1 MGYVRGLVHGT
12 VAGAVVGVLV
22 APRAGTETRRR
33 LRDQVER
40 WSGRRQ
46 RVATGLHDTWTR
58 TQPTVR
64 TAFQTAE
71 GVAGVVQPLVESAT
85 QRFIDLVGRSPRR
98 PEGDDIVV
106 PAAPAGTGATPP
118 SGNGRE
124 GPGPVGAAG

>member
-12 VAGAVVGVLV
+12 VAGAVIGILV
-22 APRAGTETRRR
+22 APGAGTETRRQ
-33 LRDQVER
+33 LRERVER

-46 RVATGLHDTWTR
+46 RVTTGLHDTWTR

-71 GVAGVVQPLVESAT
+71 EVAGVVQPLVESAT
-85 QRFIDLVGRSPRR
+85 HRFIDLLGRSGRR
-98 PEGDDIVV
+98 PGAEEIVV
-106 PAAPAGTGATPP
+106 PAAPAGTAPGAP

-124 GPGPVGAAG
+124 GPDPVGSDR